1 MTDPSFASTYH
12 RIVPR
17 RLLLGVFALA
27 VLAAACGVDD
37 VEGVLDPSGTP
48 STSASPTVEPSPE
61 PSDDAEPAIVVRTP
75 VAGDEIVSPVTVAG
89 TADVFEATVSIRILD
104 ANGQELAA
112 TFTTATCGTGCRG
125 KYSEEVFFFT
135 EQRQD
140 GTIEVFESS
149 AADGSPLNLV
159 SVPVVL
165 VPGV

>member
-1 MTDPSFASTYH
+1 ML
-12 RIVPR
+12 R

-27 VLAAACGVDD
+27 VIAVACVGD
-37 VEGVLDPSGTP
+37 VEDVLEPSEPPTTSNP
-48 STSASPTVEPSPE
+48 SPEPTVEPSPE
-61 PSDDAEPAIVVRTP
+61 PSDGVKPAIVVRTP
-75 VAGDEIVSPVTVAG
+75 GAGDEIVSPVTVAG

-112 TFTTATCGTGCRG
+112 AFATATCGTGCRG
-125 KYSEEVFFFT
+125 KYSAEVFFFT
-135 EQRQD
+135 QERQD

-159 SVPVVL
+159 SVPVEL